1 MPRLLFDTHA
11 LIWTLEDQPMRQEA
25 RDAINLAAEQQEAI
39 FVSPISAWERGM
51 LVAKGRIA
59 SRLSPKD
66 WFARV
71 IGNPLIAVAEMSIDI
86 LTDASF
92 LPEPVHGDPADRI
105 LIATARARDLTLI
118 THDRAILR
126 YAEQGHLAALP
137 C

>member
-1 MPRLLFDTHA
+1 MGRLLFDTHA
-11 LIWTLEDQPMRQEA
+11 LIWTVEDEPIHPEA
-25 RDAINLAAEQQEAI
+25 RRAIDLAAARNEAV
-39 FVSPISAWERGM
+39 FVSPITAWERGM

-59 SRLSPKD
+59 SRLPPKD

-71 IGNPLIAVAEMSIDI
+71 ISNPLIAVAEMTIDI

-105 LIATARARDLTLI
+105 LIATARAHDLTLI
-118 THDRAILR
+118 THDAAILR
-126 YAEQGHLAALP
+126 YAKMGHLSALP